1 MTQYRRLEIRWY
13 NILGA
18 EIGREEAFNE
28 RDASDKLRTMV
39 SGIELSAGDTFRVLD
54 MGE

>member
-13 NILGA
+13 NISGA

-28 RDASDKLRTMV
+28 RDASDKLRAMV
-39 SGIELSAGDTFRVLD
+39 NGNELSVGDAFRVLD